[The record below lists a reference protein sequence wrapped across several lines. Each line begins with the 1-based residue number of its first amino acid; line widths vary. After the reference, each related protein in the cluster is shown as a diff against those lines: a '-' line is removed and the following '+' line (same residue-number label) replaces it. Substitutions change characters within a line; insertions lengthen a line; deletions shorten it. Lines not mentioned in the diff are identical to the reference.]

1 MKINRKKIL
10 IPIIAAIAVIAI
22 GAAVLITVSLNA
34 RKGFDNTLPMDSVL
48 SAEQALN
55 DLDYI
60 YRTVSENH
68 VCFLD
73 GSGLDKTF
81 TDEYNR
87 QRNYISCSGDITVKD
102 LWRSAAEMCHV
113 LGDAHTLVTPTSDMY
128 AEDLSLLKD
137 GTVVSIDGVPC
148 AELLEGFR
156 SFFSYEP
163 QMDFYADH
171 MFGQI
176 IIRKNYLELLGINT
190 ADGADY
196 EILTDSGTVM
206 EHYGFVPASEIR
218 GNDTGSAELCRYD
231 IDREG
236 SIGIFTLNE
245 CVLNNEYKKTL
256 ERFFDEVRE
265 NDVSAVAVDL
275 RENGGGNSLVINE
288 FFRYLDVEG
297 YSVFGSTDIRSGN
310 RLKSYK
316 EEYEKNRRVRE
327 PFGGEVYVLT
337 SNLTFSSAMN
347 FAVAVSDNGIG
358 KVIGEMPGN
367 MPTHYGDK
375 LTFQCP
381 NSGLLISVSY
391 KKFHRAD
398 STKDGLPLTPDIEV
412 EADSAVDALYETAAK
427 GEI

>member
-10 IPIIAAIAVIAI
+10 IPIIAAFAVIAI
-22 GAAVLITVSLNA
+22 GAVVLITVSLNA
-34 RKGFDNTLPMDSVL
+34 RKDFDNTLPMDSVL

-87 QRNYISCSGDITVKD
+87 QRNYISGGGDITVKD

-148 AELLEGFR
+148 AELLEDFR

-163 QMDFYADH
+163 QMGFYADH

-196 EILTDSGTVM
+196 EILTDSGTVT
-206 EHYGFVPASEIR
+206 EHYEFVPASEIR
-218 GNDTGSAELCRYD
+218 GNDNGGVELCGYD
-231 IDREG
+231 IDRQS

-256 ERFFDEVRE
+256 ESFFDEVRE
-265 NDVSAVAVDL
+265 NDISAVAVDL

-316 EEYEKNRRVRE
+316 EEYERNRGVKE
-327 PFGGEVYVLT
+327 PFSGEVYVLT

-381 NSGLLISVSY
+381 DSGLLISVSY

>member
-10 IPIIAAIAVIAI
+10 IPIIAAFAVIAI
-22 GAAVLITVSLNA
+22 GAAVLSAVSLNA
-34 RKGFDNTLPMDSVL
+34 RKGFDDMLPIDSVL
-48 SAEQALN
+48 SAERALN

-73 GSGLDKTF
+73 GSGLDKSF

-87 QRNYISCSGDITVKD
+87 QRSRIAGSGDITIKE

-128 AEDLSLLKD
+128 AEDFSLLKD
-137 GTVVSIDGVPC
+137 GTVVSVDGVPC
-148 AELLEGFR
+148 AELLEDFR

-171 MFGQI
+171 MFGQV
-176 IIRKNYLELLGINT
+176 IIRKNYLELLGIDT
-190 ADGADY
+190 SDGADY
-196 EILTDSGTVM
+196 EILTDSGTVT
-206 EHYGFVPASEIR
+206 EHYEFVTASEIR
-218 GNDTGSAELCRYD
+218 GRDNGGAELCEYY
-231 IDREG
+231 IDKES

-245 CVLNNEYKKTL
+245 CVLNDEYKKML
-256 ERFFDEVRE
+256 KSFFGEVRE
-265 NDVSAVAVDL
+265 NGISAVAVDL

-297 YSVFGSTDIRSGN
+297 YSVFGSTDVRSGN
-310 RLKSYK
+310 RLKSRE
-316 EEYEKNRRVRE
+316 EEYERNRRVKE

-381 NSGLLISVSY
+381 DSGLLISVSY

-398 STKDGLPLTPDIEV
+398 SAKDGLPLIPDIEV
-412 EADSAVDALYETAAK
+412 EADGAVDALYEIAAK
-427 GEI
+427 GEK